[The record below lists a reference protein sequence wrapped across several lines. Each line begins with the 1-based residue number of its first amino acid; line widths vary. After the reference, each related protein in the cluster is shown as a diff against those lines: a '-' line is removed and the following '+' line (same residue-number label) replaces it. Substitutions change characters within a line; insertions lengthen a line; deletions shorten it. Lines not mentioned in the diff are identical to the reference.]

1 MKNCLSCKISD
12 ECEFGKAVNTF
23 DEYKDTEDGIG
34 VVVKLMFEN
43 IEQYIDCSCY
53 EE

>member
-23 DEYKDTEDGIG
+23 QEYTEGEDGVG
-34 VVVKLMFEN
+34 TVVHITLES
-43 IEQYIDCSCY
+43 IQQYVNCSYY
-53 EE
+53 E